1 MISSLFVWSSLCLV
15 RVSARFQ
22 STTRHP
28 RHRYFLQ
35 YFDHVLQLTR
45 AWALSLSHP
54 SHICLELNNTAL
66 LNIGNLFTHV
76 RPCTGANSCMGSL
89 SLILLIYALNST
101 ISTLGTSPHTLD
113 YPFMDYM
120 YVLQILSPHLTQD
133 YLCSHISTYS
143 WSQSTLIKVYRYA
156 QMRSCVSIEVNGG
169 MRMLTTSSLLPN
181 VYGWGVHSYPSISVS
196 AASPSKSSPL
206 RSHTRT
212 DSRSQSNPLKPS
224 QTSPQCSSN

>member
-1 MISSLFVWSSLCLV
+1 
-15 RVSARFQ
+15 
-22 STTRHP
+22 
-28 RHRYFLQ
+28 
-35 YFDHVLQLTR
+35 
-45 AWALSLSHP
+45 
-54 SHICLELNNTAL
+54 
-66 LNIGNLFTHV
+66 
-76 RPCTGANSCMGSL
+76 MGSL

-113 YPFMDYM
+113 YPFMDY
-120 YVLQILSPHLTQD
+120 I
-133 YLCSHISTYS
+133 HISTYS

-206 RSHTRT
+206 RIHTRT